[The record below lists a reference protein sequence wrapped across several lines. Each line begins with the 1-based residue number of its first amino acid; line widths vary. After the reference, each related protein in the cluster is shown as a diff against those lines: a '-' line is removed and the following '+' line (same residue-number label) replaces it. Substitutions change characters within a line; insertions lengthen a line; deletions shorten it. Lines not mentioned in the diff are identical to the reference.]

1 MNAMKVTL
9 DSVFGEPKPAGEGL
23 DPKSVDELVRDVQS
37 LGFGKNTAIEWLTA
51 LAVFVGI
58 WTALATLHAL
68 VAAGL
73 RRLESRRPSQAL
85 SAAREAMGATR
96 WFFFATIALYFASDF
111 VQVRGSVESVGRAF
125 VLIALFSQGGLW
137 LQKIVQGAVSLW
149 AGRRDSAHRATV
161 AGGIQFISRLVIWAV
176 VVLLVLSNLGVELSA
191 LVAGLGVGGVA
202 AALAVQGILGDMFAG
217 LAMYFD
223 RPFDIG
229 QFVAVDTLEG
239 RVTRIG
245 LRTTRLR
252 SIDGEEIVL
261 PNGDLAK
268 ARILNFDRMKER
280 RIVFR
285 FGIEYGISSD
295 TLERARRITEEVI
308 EGTEQARL
316 QRVHFRDFTA
326 DALEFE
332 VAYFVL
338 SAEPQI
344 WMDVR
349 HRINVELYRRFEEE
363 DVPFATPAQ
372 TIHLKYDRGAKGSPP
387 LPPSHERAEVH

>member
-1 MNAMKVTL
+1 MRNVVLGAL
-9 DSVFGEPKPAGEGL
+9 SGEAKPAGEGL
-23 DPKSVDELVRDVQS
+23 DPKSVDEIARNVQA
-37 LGFGKNTAIEWLTA
+37 LGFGKNTPLEWLTA
-51 LAVFVGI
+51 LAVFIGV
-58 WTALATLHAL
+58 WAALATVHAL
-68 VAAGL
+68 FAASL
-73 RRLESRRPSQAL
+73 RRIEQRKPNRAL
-85 SAAREAMGATR
+85 RGLHDAMAATR
-96 WFFFATIALYFASDF
+96 WFFFATIALYFAADF
-111 VQVRGSVESVGRAF
+111 VQVRGSIEAVARAF
-125 VLIALFSQGGLW
+125 VIIALFGQLGLW
-137 LQKIVQGAVSLW
+137 VQKIVQGAVSLW
-149 AGRRDSAHRATV
+149 AARKDSAHRATV
-161 AGGIQFISRLVIWAV
+161 AGGIQFISRLAIWAV

-285 FGIEYGISSD
+285 FGIEYGVSSD

-308 EGTEQARL
+308 KGTEHARV
-316 QRVHFRDFTA
+316 QRVHFRDFGA

-332 VAYFVL
+332 VSYFVL
-338 SAEPQI
+338 SAEPQV

-349 HRINVELYRRFEEE
+349 HRINVELYHRFEEE

-372 TIHLKYDRGAKGSPP
+372 TIHLKYDRGSKGSPP
-387 LPPSHERAEVH
+387 LPPSHEVQTDVH

>member
-1 MNAMKVTL
+1 ML
-9 DSVFGEPKPAGEGL
+9 GSRFFEPKPAGEGL
-23 DPKSVDELVRDVQS
+23 DPKSVDELVRDVRE
-37 LGFGKNTAIEWLTA
+37 LGFGKNTPLEWLTA
-51 LAVFVGI
+51 LAVFIGV
-58 WTALATLHAL
+58 WAALATLHAL
-68 VAAGL
+68 VAVAL
-73 RRLESRRPSQAL
+73 RRLERKRPSRAL
-85 SAAREAMGATR
+85 SALRDATAATR

-111 VQVRGSVESVGRAF
+111 VQVRGSVESVARAF
-125 VLIALFSQGGLW
+125 VLIALFGQVGLW
-137 LQKIVQGAVSLW
+137 LQTIVHGAVSFW
-149 AGRRDSAHRATV
+149 AARQDSAHRATV
-161 AGGIQFISRLVIWAV
+161 AGGVQFISRLAIWGI

-202 AALAVQGILGDMFAG
+202 AALAVQGLLGDMFAG

-285 FGIEYGISSD
+285 FGIEYGVSSE
-295 TLERARRITEEVI
+295 TLEKARRITEEVI
-308 EGTEQARL
+308 NGTENVRV
-316 QRVHFRDFTA
+316 QRVHFRDFA
-326 DALEFE
+326 AEWLEFE

-338 SAEPQI
+338 SAEPLV

-372 TIHLKYDRGAKGSPP
+372 TIHLKYDRRSKGSPP
-387 LPPSHERAEVH
+387 LPPSDEAMTDMH